1 MKVQKIEL
9 IEKAKD
15 LIMEAIALLEVALQ
29 KDEDSREYLLN
40 QIKTYTSSDFGF
52 VSANLNMDELI
63 LKYSND
69 KERIEIDEE
78 IASILDGTNLNF

>member
-9 IEKAKD
+9 IEKAQD

-29 KDEDSREYLLN
+29 KDEESKEYLLN

-63 LKYSND
+63 LKYSKD
-69 KERIEIDEE
+69 IEKIDIGED
-78 IASILDGTNLNF
+78 IVDILYNNNSDC